1 MTRPNEQYAYFT
13 VTGDFDPGSISKALR
28 IEPTESWQKGDRNET
43 THYERK
49 FSRWSLRS
57 RLDDFVSLEPH
68 IRDVL
73 DQLKERA
80 AEVRAVANDH
90 NYAGIQ
96 CVGHFYASYP
106 GLSLDRS
113 LIRDMAALN
122 LDIDF
127 DFYYMYSDRR
137 DDS

>member
-13 VTGDFDPGSISKALR
+13 VSGEFDPETITKALKL
-28 IEPTESWQKGDRNET
+28 EPTEAWKKGDRNET

-49 FSRWSLRS
+49 FSRWSLHS
-57 RLDDFVSLEPH
+57 RLPHFDELESH

-73 DQLKERA
+73 NQLASRTEQ
-80 AEVRAVANDH
+80 VRSLVQELGVG
-90 NYAGIQ
+90 GIE
-96 CVGHFYASYP
+96 CVGHFHASYP
-106 GLSLDRS
+106 GFTLAKDIISA
-113 LIRDMAALN
+113 MANLN
-122 LDIDF
+122 LELDC